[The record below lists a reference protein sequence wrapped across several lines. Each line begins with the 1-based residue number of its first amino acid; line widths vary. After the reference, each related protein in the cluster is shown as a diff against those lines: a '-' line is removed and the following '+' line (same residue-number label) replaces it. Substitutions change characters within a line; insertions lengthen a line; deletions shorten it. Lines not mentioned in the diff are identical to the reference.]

1 MKDKGGRRLFS
12 VIDKNGNTAFSEE
25 GYAEGVYTS
34 FEKLGEQRGLVIL
47 KAVDGQTQVI
57 DSYGNVIIP
66 AGHEFSMASL
76 LDQTGKMVDDYSML
90 YDETED
96 IYYFVDEYEHHV
108 LEAHEPMDE
117 QFAQQLFS
125 GQGWILLDEEAEKL
139 LAVVPSTDG
148 YQICD
153 VAALP

>member
-57 DSYGNVIIP
+57 DSYRNVIIP

-108 LEAHEPMDE
+108 LEAHGPMDK
-117 QFAQQLFS
+117 QFAQKDTKSAMWQLCRN
-125 GQGWILLDEEAEKL
+125 KR
-139 LAVVPSTDG
+139 
-148 YQICD
+148 
-153 VAALP
+153 